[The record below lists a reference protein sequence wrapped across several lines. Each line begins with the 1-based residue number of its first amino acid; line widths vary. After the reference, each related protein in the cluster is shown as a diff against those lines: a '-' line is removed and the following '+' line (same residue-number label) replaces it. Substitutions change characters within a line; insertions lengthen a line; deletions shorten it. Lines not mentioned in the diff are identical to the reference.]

1 MAASEVSQTS
11 PNRYGHD
18 HASHVPL
25 GRSFAKSFLGSIHT
39 ETVWDWDPRHEMMV
53 MLEYMGFQYTWQGGV
68 LSHEHPKSHKQAQTD
83 MAMIM
88 LHVFL

>member
-1 MAASEVSQTS
+1 M
-11 PNRYGHD
+11 
-18 HASHVPL
+18 
-25 GRSFAKSFLGSIHT
+25 

-53 MLEYMGFQYTWQGGV
+53 MLEYMDFQYTWQGGV